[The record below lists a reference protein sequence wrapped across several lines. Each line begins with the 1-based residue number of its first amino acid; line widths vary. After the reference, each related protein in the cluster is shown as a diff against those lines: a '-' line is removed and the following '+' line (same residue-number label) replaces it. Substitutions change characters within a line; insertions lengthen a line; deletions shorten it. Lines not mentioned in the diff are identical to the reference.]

1 MFYGLSNFFRKILP
15 KRLFYRSLIIVAAPI
30 ILLQIIITVVFFDS
44 LWIKANKGMTRSL
57 VGEVKTMFD
66 VYTQGNKENQKLI
79 IDLYNK
85 NFDFVVVFKKDELL
99 PEKKVERWFSPMDR
113 SLRRD
118 LKSVFGSSY
127 WFDTT
132 TYKELVELRIKYKD
146 GILQIFFPKYKIAP
160 SAARIFAL
168 WITVPGLLLIL
179 IAIFFLKNQTRP
191 IVNLA
196 KAAEKFGKGEFV
208 KEFRPSGAKEIRQAA
223 YEFDKMRKRITVHL
237 NQRSEMLSGIS
248 HDLRTPLTR
257 LKLQLALLKQ
267 QDLAKKMSEDIEEM
281 ERMLNEYLEFASH
294 QKNEKT
300 ELVNLNHEIINLK
313 DIIKDILE
321 KYENKNI
328 NSKIENNVEINI
340 RPNSIKRCLANLIDN
355 GLAYGKKV
363 EIFVKKTLNHIVIFV
378 DDDGP
383 GIPENERHNVMKP
396 FYRIDKSRG
405 QNKSGVGLGL
415 SIANDIIRSHGGN
428 ISLNTSPLKGLR
440 VKISLP
446 YQIFHFFF

>member
-1 MFYGLSNFFRKILP
+1 MFYGLNNIIKKFLP
-15 KRLFYRSLIIVAAPI
+15 KRLFYRSLIIVATPI

-57 VGEVKTMFD
+57 VGEIKTLFD
-66 VYTQGNKENQKLI
+66 VYKNDQSNKKII

-85 NFDFVVVFKKDELL
+85 NFDVVVSFNEDKIFPKEIA
-99 PEKKVERWFSPMDR
+99 ERWYSPMDR
-113 SLRRD
+113 SLRRE
-118 LKSVFGSSY
+118 LKSVFGTSY

-132 TYKELVELRIKYKD
+132 TYKTVVDLRIKYQN
-146 GILQIFFPKYKIAP
+146 GYIQIFFPKNKIAP
-160 SAARIFAL
+160 SSARIFAL
-168 WITVPGLLLIL
+168 WITLPGLLLIT
-179 IAIFFLKNQTRP
+179 IAIIFLKNQTRP

-196 KAAEKFGKGEFV
+196 KAAERFGKGEFV

-223 YEFDKMRKRITVHL
+223 YEFDKMRKRITLHL

-267 QDLAKKMSEDIEEM
+267 QELAKKMGDDIEEM
-281 ERMLNEYLEFASH
+281 ERMLNEYLEFSRH
-294 QKNEKT
+294 QKNEET
-300 ELVNLNHEIINLK
+300 ETVDINQLIQDIVKKYDNKQIHVNFEENLK
-313 DIIKDILE
+313 
-321 KYENKNI
+321 
-328 NSKIENNVEINI
+328 INI
-340 RPNSIKRCLANLIDN
+340 RLNAIKRCLINLIDN
-355 GLAYGKKV
+355 GLSYGKKV
-363 EIFVKKTLNHIVIFV
+363 EILIKKTINNIVIFV

-383 GIPENERHNVMKP
+383 GIPENEYQNVMKP

-428 ISLNTSPLKGLR
+428 ISLGKSPLSGLR
-440 VKISLP
+440 IKISLP
-446 YQIFHFFF
+446 L

>member
-1 MFYGLSNFFRKILP
+1 MFYGLNNIIKKILP
-15 KRLFYRSLIIVAAPI
+15 KRLFYRSLIIVATPM

-57 VGEVKTMFD
+57 VGEVKTLFD
-66 VYTQGNKENQKLI
+66 VYKSEQENKQMI
-79 IDLYNK
+79 VDLYNK
-85 NFDFVVVFKKDELL
+85 NFDFIIALKKNEFL
-99 PEKKVERWFSPMDR
+99 PKKKLERWYSPMDR
-113 SLRRD
+113 SLRRE
-118 LKSVFGSSY
+118 LKPVFGNLY

-132 TYKELVELRIKYKD
+132 SYKEVVELRIKYHN
-146 GILQIFFPKYKIAP
+146 GYLQIFFPKYKISP
-160 SAARIFAL
+160 SSTRIFAL
-168 WITVPGLLLIL
+168 WITLPGLLLIM

-223 YEFDKMRKRITVHL
+223 YEFDKMRKRITIHL

-267 QDLAKKMSEDIEEM
+267 QDLAKKMGEDIEEM
-281 ERMLNEYLEFASH
+281 ERMLNEYLEFSRH
-294 QKNEKT
+294 QKNEET
-300 ELVNLNHEIINLK
+300 EKV
-313 DIIKDILE
+313 
-321 KYENKNI
+321 NI
-328 NSKIENNVEINI
+328 NNVINEVVKKYHDKQINISVEENLEINI
-340 RPNSIKRCLANLIDN
+340 RPNSIKRCLTNLIDN
-355 GLAYGKKV
+355 GLSYGKKV
-363 EIFVKKTLNHIVIFV
+363 AILTNKIKQNLLIIV

-383 GIPENERHNVMKP
+383 GIDENEYQNVMKP

-405 QNKSGVGLGL
+405 KNKLGVGLGL

-428 ISLNTSPLKGLR
+428 ISLDRSPLSGLR

-446 YQIFHFFF
+446 L